1 VIRSR
6 RRTVYRKA
14 ALDKLASPEELDRL
28 MQITSPGAWL
38 ALVALG
44 GVLLMVLLWG
54 IFGQITT
61 TLDRSGLLT
70 LSNPIVFV
78 PAPDNGQVSDIT
90 VQAGDVIT
98 AGQVVAHLTTAA
110 EPLDV
115 TSAVNGRVNSV
126 RVDRGAPVDTGTPL
140 ISIESFD
147 RDKPQQEVVIY
158 VPFEDR
164 QRIREGMDAQVLPST
179 VELEKYGYMQ
189 GDVRSV
195 ARFAATRQ
203 EMLAVLNDPSFVER
217 LAATGQL
224 FEVRIAL
231 RTDDDGQVIWS
242 TSDGPA
248 ASIVSGTPCLV
259 TIQIDQ
265 ERPISKIFNLSD

>member
-1 VIRSR
+1 
-6 RRTVYRKA
+6 
-14 ALDKLASPEELDRL
+14 
-28 MQITSPGAWL
+28 
-38 ALVALG
+38 
-44 GVLLMVLLWG
+44 
-54 IFGQITT
+54 
-61 TLDRSGLLT
+61 
-70 LSNPIVFV
+70 VFV